1 MSLFENDRYRWR
13 ETFFVMFHAT
23 NRPTV
28 AAMKKVL
35 ADLGGNVEIRETR
48 GDDESG
54 FESLTLIADEDN
66 AAMDIVYSSGN
77 DVLEQREDLY
87 SELAVNVNDESEKEQ
102 LRRIKA
108 FDARFEIFH
117 FEETVWDPDL
127 SEEDELLDPGTVLCV
142 LSLLADFCDG
152 VAIDPQSST
161 IL

>member
-66 AAMDIVYSSGN
+66 AAMDIVYSSG
-77 DVLEQREDLY
+77 DAVLEQREELY
-87 SELAVNVNDESEKEQ
+87 SEL
-102 LRRIKA
+102 
-108 FDARFEIFH
+108 
-117 FEETVWDPDL
+117 
-127 SEEDELLDPGTVLCV
+127 
-142 LSLLADFCDG
+142 
-152 VAIDPQSST
+152 
-161 IL
+161 